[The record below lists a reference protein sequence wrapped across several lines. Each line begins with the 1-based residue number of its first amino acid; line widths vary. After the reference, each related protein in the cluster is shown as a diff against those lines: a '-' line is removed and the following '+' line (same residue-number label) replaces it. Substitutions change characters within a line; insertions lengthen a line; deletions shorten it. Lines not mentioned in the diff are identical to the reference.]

1 MAVDFQAR
9 AIEVRSLGFMKGHRP
24 LFIKIL
30 KGDYPYEGKYVVS
43 FADDELYFYQ
53 LRFRYHYKGKK
64 AVNFTISY
72 ENLIGYRYAFYKQ
85 YYKKITLIF
94 KDGLEFEFI
103 FKCDTEE
110 SRSNERHAEDFM
122 QNLKSKNVLQK
133 NNTKGGKRE
142 QRVISKTDQL
152 FTKEIRSPQKK
163 RGFFGF

>member
-1 MAVDFQAR
+1 MAIDFQER

-24 LFIKIL
+24 LFIQIL
-30 KGDYPYEGKYVVS
+30 KGNYPYKGKYVAS
-43 FADDELYFYQ
+43 FAEEGLYFYQ
-53 LRFRYHYKGKK
+53 LKFRYHYKGKK

-72 ENLIGYRYAFYKQ
+72 ENLIGYRYTFYKK
-85 YYKKITLIF
+85 YYKKIVLIF

-103 FKCDTEE
+103 FMCDKEE
-110 SRSNERHAEDFM
+110 ARSNERHADDFM
-122 QNLKSKNVLQK
+122 KNLKSKNVLQK
-133 NNTKGGKRE
+133 NNIKGGKRE